1 MNRLIAF
8 LSICCLQGAE
18 LRVDLTQAGKK
29 VSPNLFGI
37 FLEEIN
43 HAGDG
48 GLYAELI
55 RNGSFAEAPTLD
67 AWAAVRAGSAKVN
80 LFFDRSIPLNPV
92 KSRSLRIEVN
102 SPDGARAGVS
112 NEGYWGIAAKQGELY
127 EFSLW
132 ARAAAGFAGPLTVTL
147 EGKDGAVYGQAQISG
162 LKTDWSRFSRSIQ
175 AGATDPA
182 ARLTISANRSA
193 TFWLNTVSLRSGK
206 DIFRADLLQKLKDL
220 KPGFIRF
227 PGGTYVQGNE
237 RETAFRWKTTIGD
250 LESRP
255 GHQNAPWVYWSTD
268 SLGFHEYLLL
278 CERLGAIPMYV
289 SYAGMTWT
297 PNSKSPFGV
306 LQQHKIPVADFP
318 LDQMGPIV
326 QDALD
331 AIEYANGPVTST
343 WGALR
348 AKAGH
353 PAPFGLRYV
362 EIGNEDGF
370 NTLYPDRYM
379 LIYNAI
385 KARYPEIQIIANER
399 RGRPPQLPMDLVDEH
414 MYARPLQA
422 IEMGKRL
429 DSRDRNGPKA
439 VLAEY
444 AVQTSGGFGNMRAA
458 LAEAVM
464 LAGVERNSDVMP
476 MASYAPLLA
485 HVRSI
490 NWRPDL
496 IYFDGV
502 SSYGTPSYY
511 VQKMFADSRL
521 DSVVPVLVNAGE
533 MKVRMEGN
541 ASAEGYGAQAEFQDE
556 KVTGS
561 GENYTYSVR
570 ARKTSGEGGLAVR
583 FATQDDG
590 ESLVWFVGVR
600 HRVNTLHVWGGGG
613 MQDLPAHQLESSFA
627 GALARGVNGTLDT
640 GRWYDVKIQVEGR
653 RVRCSLD
660 GKEIHNVQVPE
671 SLGPSIHGAA
681 GRMAGGEIVVR
692 LVNASPWKQTV
703 SIHLAGGANRF
714 SGIATHLTA
723 KDLEAE
729 NSLEQPTKIAPVE
742 RRLPAVGSSSQY
754 ELEGNSFTV
763 LKLTPERRP

>member
-1 MNRLIAF
+1 MKKLIVF
-8 LSICCLQGAE
+8 LSICSLQAAE
-18 LRVDLTQAGKK
+18 LRIDLSQTGRK
-29 VSPNLFGI
+29 VSPNQFGI

-67 AWAAVRAGSAKVN
+67 GWAAVREGSAKVN
-80 LFFDRSIPLNPV
+80 LFFDNSIPLNPV

-102 SPDGARAGVS
+102 SPEGARAGVS
-112 NEGYWGIAAKQGELY
+112 NEGYWGIASRKGESY

-132 ARAAAGFAGPLTVTL
+132 ARAAAGFDGPVTVTL
-147 EGKDGAVYGQAQISG
+147 EGKNGTVYGQARVTG
-162 LKTDWSRFSRSIQ
+162 VKTDWSRFTGSFQ
-175 AGATDPA
+175 ASATDPA
-182 ARLTISANRSA
+182 AHLTVSANRTS
-193 TFWLNTVSLRSGK
+193 TFWVNLVSLRPGK

-255 GHQNAPWVYWSTD
+255 GHYDAPWVYWSTD
-268 SLGFHEYLLL
+268 SMGFHEYLLL
-278 CERLGAIPMYV
+278 CERLGAVPMYV

-326 QDALD
+326 QDTLD
-331 AIEYANGPVTST
+331 AIEYANGPVAST

-348 AKAGH
+348 AGAGH
-353 PAPFGLRYV
+353 PAPFGLKYV
-362 EIGNEDGF
+362 EIGNEDGM
-370 NTLYPDRYM
+370 NTLYPERYTM
-379 LIYNAI
+379 IYNAI

-399 RGRPPQLPMDLVDEH
+399 RGRFPQLPMDLIDEH
-414 MYARPLQA
+414 LYARPLDA
-422 IEMGKRL
+422 IEMAKRL
-429 DSRDRNGPKA
+429 DGRDRNGPKA

-464 LAGVERNSDVMP
+464 LDGIERNSDVMP

-485 HVRSI
+485 NVRSI

-496 IYFDGV
+496 IYFDGD

-521 DSVVPVLVNAGE
+521 DAAVPVQVSAGE
-533 MKVRMEGN
+533 MKVWMEGKT
-541 ASAEGYGAQAEFQDE
+541 SAGGYGAEVEFQE
-556 KVTGS
+556 ERVTG
-561 GENYTYSVR
+561 
-570 ARKTSGEGGLAVR
+570 GG
-583 FATQDDG
+583 
-590 ESLVWFVGVR
+590 
-600 HRVNTLHVWGGGG
+600 
-613 MQDLPAHQLESSFA
+613 
-627 GALARGVNGTLDT
+627 
-640 GRWYDVKIQVEGR
+640 
-653 RVRCSLD
+653 
-660 GKEIHNVQVPE
+660 
-671 SLGPSIHGAA
+671 
-681 GRMAGGEIVVR
+681 
-692 LVNASPWKQTV
+692 
-703 SIHLAGGANRF
+703 
-714 SGIATHLTA
+714 
-723 KDLEAE
+723 
-729 NSLEQPTKIAPVE
+729 
-742 RRLPAVGSSSQY
+742 
-754 ELEGNSFTV
+754 
-763 LKLTPERRP
+763 